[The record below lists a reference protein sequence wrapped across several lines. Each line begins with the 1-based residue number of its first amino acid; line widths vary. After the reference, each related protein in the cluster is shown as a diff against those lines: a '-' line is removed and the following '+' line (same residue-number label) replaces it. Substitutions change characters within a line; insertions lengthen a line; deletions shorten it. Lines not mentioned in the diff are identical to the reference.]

1 MIKYEWWSWKLFKVG
16 ALEIFR
22 DKRVYYKV
30 RSDITI
36 VCKAMEFALY
46 PLDNHKCYL
55 ILTSCK
61 WPLHKHNCSFY
72 VFGFALLTDEWSEK
86 VLLLSCWPGWS
97 KWNLTA
103 ILLRASSCLKN
114 SGFSEVPK
122 RKLLAGLPPLL
133 PKKQECESISRWF
146 LKTFACSTRRGC
158 F

>member
-1 MIKYEWWSWKLFKVG
+1 MVILINFLRWVLLRSSETRGFTTKFEATSRSSARRWSLRFIPSTTTSATSFSQAV
-16 ALEIFR
+16 
-22 DKRVYYKV
+22 
-30 RSDITI
+30 SDLCINII
-36 VCKAMEFALY
+36 VFT
-46 PLDNHKCYL
+46 YL
-55 ILTSCK
+55 G
-61 WPLHKHNCSFY
+61 LHFWHMSGLKNY
-72 VFGFALLTDEWSEK
+72 
-86 VLLLSCWPGWS
+86 LLSCWPGWS